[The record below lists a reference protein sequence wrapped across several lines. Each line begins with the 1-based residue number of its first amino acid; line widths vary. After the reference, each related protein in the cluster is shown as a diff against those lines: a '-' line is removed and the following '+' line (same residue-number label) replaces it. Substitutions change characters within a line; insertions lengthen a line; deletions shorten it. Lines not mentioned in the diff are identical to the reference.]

1 MLTTTISSRNPNPNE
16 MKAERNGTVTELYG
30 FPKKIPF
37 TKYGGKDG
45 EKHEQLRTIKRLSC
59 QQLRAIIA
67 RYTSKILFRH
77 RVNVISDQ
85 EMINTLIYSRNKPIV

>member
-1 MLTTTISSRNPNPNE
+1 MLTTTISSRNRNPNE
-16 MKAERNGTVTELYG
+16 MKPEQNGTVTELYG
-30 FPKKIPF
+30 FRKKNLF
-37 TKYGGKDG
+37 TKHRGKDG

-77 RVNVISDQ
+77 RVNVISD
-85 EMINTLIYSRNKPIV
+85 R